1 MKRQFLYGTVQQPLH
16 ISATELQNY
25 MVERADLRIFEKCV
39 MVVAL
44 VSIAPSI
51 DEVYIHYHKQ
61 FTIIEACCTFIISSV
76 YLDYETILLL
86 RRTRNNHKDISEIS
100 KLPMQCE

>member
-1 MKRQFLYGTVQQPLH
+1 MKRQFLYGTVQRPLH
-16 ISATELQNY
+16 ISPTELQNY
-25 MVERADLRIFEKCV
+25 MEERANVRIFEKCV

-51 DEVYIHYHKQ
+51 DEVYIRYHKQ
-61 FTIIEACCTFIISSV
+61 FTVIEACCTFIISTV

-86 RRTRNNHKDISEIS
+86 QRTRNNHKDISEIS
-100 KLPMQCE
+100 KVPMECE